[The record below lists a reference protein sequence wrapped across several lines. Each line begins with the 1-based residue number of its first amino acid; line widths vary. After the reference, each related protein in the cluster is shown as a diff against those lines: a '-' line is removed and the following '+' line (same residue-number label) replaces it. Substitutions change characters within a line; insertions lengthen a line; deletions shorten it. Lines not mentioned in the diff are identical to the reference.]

1 MSIEQRK
8 EPDWRDYETMEEAAV
23 RLLRVLDE
31 RAKKMPLDLQI
42 ALKTLLGFG
51 DAPLM
56 RLP

>member
-31 RAKKMPLDLQI
+31 RAKKK
-42 ALKTLLGFG
+42 ALAGGGL
-51 DAPLM
+51 APA
-56 RLP
+56 PF